1 MFLDL
6 APFSST
12 ERLVALSLLA
22 LAAAVSLWFVFRKL
36 GHYRLI
42 ADTPTARI
50 RSAPQGYVE
59 LIGHVI
65 AGEDGLLT
73 APLSGRSCV
82 WFSYKVEKESGSDRK
97 QWKVVRSGR
106 SDHWFQINDG
116 TGTCLIDPE
125 GAEVTTLHR
134 QSWRGHSEIPAMAS
148 AGISAQGIASILTSS
163 PFGGRYRYSEQLIFE
178 HEQLY
183 ALGHFQTVGGGRELL
198 DIKSTARDLLREW
211 KQNPERLRER
221 FDQNGDGQIDLH
233 EWQQAQQEALREAHE
248 KQQALHQV
256 PSMNVLTAP
265 SSRKQPYLL
274 STYDEER
281 LMRRY
286 RWISLG
292 SLLITGV
299 AFWLFIEVLA
309 AG

>member
-6 APFSST
+6 APFSPT
-12 ERLVALSLLA
+12 GRLIALSLLA
-22 LAAAVSLWFVFRKL
+22 LAAAISLWLVFRKL

-73 APLSGRSCV
+73 APLSGRPCV
-82 WFSYKVEKESGSDRK
+82 WYSYRVEKESGGDRK
-97 QWKVVRSGR
+97 QWKTVRSGR
-106 SDHWFQINDG
+106 SDNWFQISDG

-125 GAEVTTLHR
+125 GAEVTALHR
-134 QSWRGHSEIPAMAS
+134 QSWRGHSEIPTLTS
-148 AGISAQGIASILTSS
+148 TDTSVQGIAAILTSNVM
-163 PFGGRYRYSEQLIFE
+163 GDRYRYTEHLIFE

-198 DIKSTARDLLREW
+198 DLKATARDLLRDW
-211 KQNPERLRER
+211 KQNPELLLER
-221 FDQNGDGQIDLH
+221 FDQNGDGQIDLQ
-233 EWQQAQQEALREAHE
+233 EWQQAQEEAMREAR
-248 KQQALHQV
+248 KQQHSLNQV

-265 SSRKQPYLL
+265 QSGKLPYLL

-281 LMRRY
+281 LLQRY
-286 RWISLG
+286 RWLSLG
-292 SLLITGV
+292 CSLIAAI
-299 AFWLFIEVLA
+299 AFWLMIEVLA